1 MFTFHCQTS
10 SLTTGTDTLTGFTS
24 NNDTVNGAL
33 TTVSSLDSMVDAST
47 TDTDTANLEISQ
59 DLASTFTT
67 TNIENINLTAYG
79 AKSVDMLK
87 MTGVEVFNVK
97 NSTGAVT
104 LNNANSA
111 TMALSFEGSSTNS
124 IIANYKAGTL
134 SGTADKLTLSLNTSS
149 AVSIDADAGFESAEI
164 TVNGTSDLDAWTAP
178 GVVTATLKGS
188 GNLDIAT
195 GLMTGIET
203 LSAADYTGNLTTGS
217 ANATTGFATG
227 TITGSSA
234 GTVMTLGS
242 GTDNIGVVDASA
254 ATKST
259 TVKLG
264 AGDDKLVMNA
274 AGTAMY
280 VFGEAG
286 NDSISAATTGLDSAD
301 VVDGGAGTDTLTLD
315 GSLVNNAM
323 VLKSIE
329 NVTISG
335 TGQAQTFTND
345 DDATAIT
352 WKTDNSA
359 VNLVNLAAGSTVSV
373 VTATNATTSTAG
385 AVTAGFKAVEAA
397 STISIASGMTGALTL
412 DNITAA
418 TVTLGAASAM
428 GASNITTTSDVTDL
442 TINATGAMSTTG
454 NIASTDNK
462 LAKVTVTGTTAVTLG
477 DFTSTG
483 MTDVNVT
490 ATNGLLT
497 IGGMNAGTKLDAVT
511 LTSTANGITFVD
523 TKVIGKTT
531 NASVLD
537 VTMTAKNAITSTTG
551 AGTATTLV
559 DIDSTK
565 LGNVSVTSTA
575 GAVALGDIGAS
586 ATQIGNITIS
596 AKGDVNIGGATA
608 ASIGNTTAAA
618 TTIGTVS
625 ITSTNG
631 LIELADEGIEVKDT
645 GGIEVSLTAAT
656 TISGDSSASTATVVR
671 NDAGN
676 ATVTI
681 AGATVGGAYV
691 NVSSGDGVANLT
703 ATNTGGLTST
713 ITNTSTLGDAET
725 STISLGNATSG
736 NSNVLTIDGTV
747 DTLNITGGTGT
758 DTVAFDATGTDS
770 LKAGTISL
778 GGGSSD
784 AVDFTN
790 LDAVGTGTTIGL
802 AMNFSSSTIYF
813 GQGSANQTSIAS
825 GTVAEYESSYYAGST
840 TATNKAIIADG
851 ASLTVSGVEILTGT
865 ANDDYIALANTGMTV
880 NIGGGV
886 DTIIADAGVD
896 TIVITAGTGSVRVSN
911 FDFGGTSTNDNITLT
926 TSAAI
931 ANANGDAS
939 AVSTAVNAGGFT
951 FTALNADTAIG
962 AAATDVA
969 FLIAATD
976 FTALALTST
985 DAQFATAIAAQLL
998 DGTDATTNLA
1008 LGEGFIGLMAND
1020 ADSDGTVD
1028 SYSLFQFIQAT
1039 AATASADDIKLIGTF
1054 TGLDAANAA
1063 AGDFL

>member
-1 MFTFHCQTS
+1 
-10 SLTTGTDTLTGFTS
+10 
-24 NNDTVNGAL
+24 
-33 TTVSSLDSMVDAST
+33 MVDAST

-59 DLASTFTT
+59 DLSSTFTT

-79 AKSVDMLK
+79 AKSVDMTK

-97 NSTGAVT
+97 NSTGIVT

-124 IIANYKAGTL
+124 IVANYKAGTL
-134 SGTADKLTLSLNTSS
+134 AGTADKLTLSLNTSS

-164 TVNGTSDLDAWTAP
+164 TVNGTSDINAWTAP
-178 GVVTATLKGS
+178 GVVTAVLKGS

-203 LSAADYTGNLTTGS
+203 LSGADYTGNLTTGS
-217 ANATTGFATG
+217 VVAATGFIDG

-264 AGDDKLVMNA
+264 AGNDKLVMNA

-286 NDSISAATTGLDSAD
+286 DDAISAATTGLDSAD
-301 VVDGGAGTDTLTLD
+301 VVDGGTGTDTLTLD
-315 GSLVNNAM
+315 GSLANNAM
-323 VLKSIE
+323 VLKGIE

-335 TGQAQTFTND
+335 TGSAQTFTND

-352 WKTDNSA
+352 WKTDASA
-359 VNLVNLAAGSTVSV
+359 VNLVNLTAGSTVKVETKSG
-373 VTATNATTSTAG
+373 ATTSTAG
-385 AVTAGFKAVEAA
+385 AVTVGFETVEAA
-397 STISIASGMTGALTL
+397 STIDIASGMTGILTL

-418 TVTLGAASAM
+418 TVTLGAATNLTA
-428 GASNITTTSDVTDL
+428 AAITATSDVTDL
-442 TINATGAMSTTG
+442 TINATGNMTTTG
-454 NIASTDNK
+454 NVTSGDNK
-462 LAKVTVTGTTAVTLG
+462 LAKVTVTGTKVVTLG

-490 ATNGLLT
+490 ATDGLLT

-511 LTSTANGITFVD
+511 LTSSANGITFVD
-523 TKVIGKTT
+523 TKTIGKTT
-531 NASVLD
+531 NTATLD
-537 VTMTAKNAITSTTG
+537 VTMSAKNAITSTTG
-551 AGTATTLV
+551 SGTATTLV

-565 LGNVSVTSTA
+565 LGNISVTSTA
-575 GAVALGDIGAS
+575 GLVALGDIGAS
-586 ATQIGNITIS
+586 ATEIGNITIS

-618 TTIGTVS
+618 TLIGTVS

-656 TISGDSSASTATVVR
+656 TISGDTNATTATVVR
-671 NDAGN
+671 NDLGN

-736 NSNVLTIDGTV
+736 NTNALTIDGTV

-758 DTVAFDATGTDS
+758 DTVAFDGTGTDS
-770 LKAGTISL
+770 VKGGTISL
-778 GGGSSD
+778 AGGTSD
-784 AVDFTN
+784 AIDFTN

-802 AMNFSSSTIYF
+802 VMNFSSSTIYF
-813 GQGSANQTSIAS
+813 GQGSANQTSVAA
-825 GTVAEYESSYYAGST
+825 GVVAEYESSYYAGST
-840 TATNKAIIADG
+840 TAANKAVVADG
-851 ASLTVSGVEILTGT
+851 ASLTVSGVEVITGT

-880 NIGGGV
+880 TGGAGADIIILSSGV
-886 DTIIADAGVD
+886 DTVKHAGNATDGIDTISNFTVASDFLDINSTLVSAAGGKNTTAADITYAASILEDVAADAAALTNSTAVIWFTAEQLTTTMAANTTAEIVAEAVTQLADGAADFSANFSAGEGGLILMDDGIDSYVFEYKAAGVAATTEAGEITLIAVLTGIADAG
-896 TIVITAGTGSVRVSN
+896 
-911 FDFGGTSTNDNITLT
+911 TLT
-926 TSAAI
+926 
-931 ANANGDAS
+931 
-939 AVSTAVNAGGFT
+939 AV
-951 FTALNADTAIG
+951 
-962 AAATDVA
+962 
-969 FLIAATD
+969 
-976 FTALALTST
+976 
-985 DAQFATAIAAQLL
+985 
-998 DGTDATTNLA
+998 
-1008 LGEGFIGLMAND
+1008 EFI
-1020 ADSDGTVD
+1020 
-1028 SYSLFQFIQAT
+1028 
-1039 AATASADDIKLIGTF
+1039 
-1054 TGLDAANAA
+1054 
-1063 AGDFL
+1063 